1 MSVPAATGSVGP
13 AGSGGTAAAATHRDR
28 LVQAMITLVAERGY
42 AAVTVADVVAAA
54 RVSKRTFYQHFS
66 DREDCFLAAYVAA
79 AEQPLARIAEAVAPV
94 VEAAPDAATPSL
106 ADEVTAGTS
115 AYLAALAEQP
125 ALTRTLLT
133 EINGLGPRGWRVRRE
148 VLDRFAEQ
156 LSVLIALGAARW
168 APGETGPAAVPELAG
183 VRGLPHPTA
192 LALVGGINEL
202 VLDAV
207 EDGRGDRLGE
217 LTPTVTELILAVI
230 DRTARPEG

>member
-1 MSVPAATGSVGP
+1 VSVPAAAGAVGATG
-13 AGSGGTAAAATHRDR
+13 ATHRDR

-66 DREDCFLAAYVAA
+66 DREDCFLAAYVTA

-94 VEAAPDAATPSL
+94 VEAAPDAETPSL

-168 APGETGPAAVPELAG
+168 APSATGPAAVPELAG
-183 VRGLPHPTA
+183 VRGLPRPTA

-207 EDGRGDRLGE
+207 EDGRGDRLAE

-230 DRTARPEG
+230 DRAARTET

>member
-1 MSVPAATGSVGP
+1 MSVPAAAGPVGA
-13 AGSGGTAAAATHRDR
+13 AGSAHRDR

-79 AEQPLARIAEAVAPV
+79 AEQPLTRIAEAVAPV
-94 VEAAPDAATPSL
+94 VEAAPDAAPPSL

-133 EINGLGPRGWRVRRE
+133 EISGLGPRGWRVRRE
-148 VLDRFAEQ
+148 VLNRFAEQ

-168 APGETGPAAVPELAG
+168 ASGEEGPAAVPELAG
-183 VRGLPHPTA
+183 VRGLSHPTA
-192 LALVGGINEL
+192 VALVGGINEL

-207 EDGRGDRLGE
+207 EDGRGDRLAE

-230 DRTARPEG
+230 DRTAHPS

>member
-1 MSVPAATGSVGP
+1 MSVPAATGSVG
-13 AGSGGTAAAATHRDR
+13 ATGAAHRDR
-28 LVQAMITLVAERGY
+28 LVQAMIALVAERGY

-66 DREDCFLAAYVAA
+66 DREACFLAAYVAA
-79 AEQPLARIAEAVAPV
+79 AEQPLARIAAAVTPV
-94 VEAAPDAATPSL
+94 AEAASGAEPLSL

-133 EINGLGPRGWRVRRE
+133 EISGLGPQGRRVRRE
-148 VLDRFAEQ
+148 VLNRFAEQ
-156 LSVLIALGAARW
+156 LSALIALGASTEAGRS
-168 APGETGPAAVPELAG
+168 VPELAG

-192 LALVGGINEL
+192 VALVGGINEL

-207 EDGRGDRLGE
+207 EDGRGDRLAE

-230 DRTARPEG
+230 DRTARPPA

>member
-1 MSVPAATGSVGP
+1 
-13 AGSGGTAAAATHRDR
+13 
-28 LVQAMITLVAERGY
+28 MITLVAERGY

-66 DREDCFLAAYVAA
+66 DREDCFLAAYVTA

-94 VEAAPDAATPSL
+94 VEAGPGAETPSL

-133 EINGLGPRGWRVRRE
+133 EINGLGPRGWQVRRE
-148 VLDRFAEQ
+148 VLNRFAEQ
-156 LSVLIALGAARW
+156 LSALVALGAARW
-168 APGETGPAAVPELAG
+168 ASGGTGPTAVPELAG
-183 VRGLPHPTA
+183 VRGLPQPTA

-230 DRTARPEG
+230 DRAARPEA

>member
-1 MSVPAATGSVGP
+1 MSVPAAAGP
-13 AGSGGTAAAATHRDR
+13 PGAAGTAHRDR
-28 LVQAMITLVAERGY
+28 LVQAMIALVAERGY

-79 AEQPLARIAEAVAPV
+79 AEQPLTRIAEAVAPA
-94 VEAAPDAATPSL
+94 VEAAPGAEPPSL

-125 ALTRTLLT
+125 GLTRTLLT
-133 EINGLGPRGWRVRRE
+133 EISGLGPQGRRVRRE
-148 VLDRFAEQ
+148 VLNRFAEQ

-168 APGETGPAAVPELAG
+168 ASSEAGPAAVPELAG

-192 LALVGGINEL
+192 VALVGGINEL

-207 EDGRGDRLGE
+207 EDGRGDRLAE
-217 LTPTVTELILAVI
+217 LTPTVTELILAVV
-230 DRTARPEG
+230 DRTARPS

>member
-1 MSVPAATGSVGP
+1 MSVPAAAAP
-13 AGSGGTAAAATHRDR
+13 AGTAGSAHRDR
-28 LVQAMITLVAERGY
+28 LVQAMIALVAERGY

-66 DREDCFLAAYVAA
+66 DRDDCFLAAYVAA

-94 VEAAPDAATPSL
+94 VEAAPDAEPPSL

-125 ALTRTLLT
+125 GLTRTLLT
-133 EINGLGPRGWRVRRE
+133 EISALGPQGRRVRRE
-148 VLDRFAEQ
+148 VLNRFAEQ

-168 APGETGPAAVPELAG
+168 ASGEEGSAAVPELAG
-183 VRGLPHPTA
+183 VRVLPHPTA
-192 LALVGGINEL
+192 VALVGGINEL

-207 EDGRGDRLGE
+207 EDGRGDRLAE

-230 DRTARPEG
+230 DRTARPA